1 MWALMAGVRYTKKLS
16 VGIRRVICVDEC
28 FFACRTCASLL
39 VEGWK
44 LSMAA
49 VSLWLLQLT
58 AAKGFRKR
66 LLGEFELLPPSEP
79 SADRF
84 DCARI
89 CSFSA
94 DWLVRDMASSTAILS
109 WVVSAEEPKLSRC
122 GWWSWCA
129 IRGTLTYGV
138 VSLELSSLVALAL
151 TAKAMAERAEELL
164 SSESSIPMPISSRA
178 SNVSAEGDEGCSL
191 RDGFVAE
198 TRAPT
203 AEAEFLL
210 AERFLQ

>member
-1 MWALMAGVRYTKKLS
+1 
-16 VGIRRVICVDEC
+16 
-28 FFACRTCASLL
+28 
-39 VEGWK
+39 
-44 LSMAA
+44 
-49 VSLWLLQLT
+49 
-58 AAKGFRKR
+58 
-66 LLGEFELLPPSEP
+66 
-79 SADRF
+79 
-84 DCARI
+84 
-89 CSFSA
+89 
-94 DWLVRDMASSTAILS
+94 
-109 WVVSAEEPKLSRC
+109 
-122 GWWSWCA
+122 
-129 IRGTLTYGV
+129 
-138 VSLELSSLVALAL
+138 LELSSLVALAL